1 MANIDE
7 PVRSLRSMSISTD
20 EIYRGG
26 NTTQCLSD
34 DLDTIESGIA
44 TLQTGKAATNHTHS
58 DYMSES
64 DAVAAFAPISHTH
77 TGYATSTHTH
87 SDLETLI
94 EALDTDKADA
104 NHTHTGYAASDHTH

>member
-34 DLDTIESGIA
+34 DLDTIES
-44 TLQTGKAATNHTHS
+44 
-58 DYMSES
+58 
-64 DAVAAFAPISHTH
+64 
-77 TGYATSTHTH
+77 
-87 SDLETLI
+87 
-94 EALDTDKADA
+94 
-104 NHTHTGYAASDHTH
+104 